1 MLAEI
6 SYRILLPEK
15 ARTGLAEPSSSAVTV
30 TACVDEGQ
38 EVAPH
43 ADTPSLSA
51 AAMAAVP
58 PTAGSPAATSSS
70 CATAAATAETL
81 VGHGV
86 DVRCAFIVHVNIRLD
101 PLVSSSSVA
110 GETYAATAL
119 DFDTKKLRRDFC
131 LSVSLAPNSRM
142 FPLGRPLERCVA

>member
-1 MLAEI
+1 M

-43 ADTPSLSA
+43 AETPSPSA
-51 AAMAAVP
+51 AATGAAP

-70 CATAAATAETL
+70 SAAAAAATAET
-81 VGHGV
+81 VATDGV
-86 DVRCAFIVHVNIRLD
+86 DVRCASID
-101 PLVSSSSVA
+101 
-110 GETYAATAL
+110 TAAS
-119 DFDTKKLRRDFC
+119 D
-131 LSVSLAPNSRM
+131 
-142 FPLGRPLERCVA
+142 